1 MIKLLTPNPALMVE
15 SGERVMLAA
24 DIHLGLEY
32 ELSRQGINIP
42 YQWNRILDEMMT
54 LLEEHK
60 PDRLVLLGDVKHG
73 VPATSFSERR
83 EIPIFFNALLEAVP
97 FIDITRGNHDAN
109 IQKYLPEEVHL
120 HTSKGVIFG
129 DGFKVAAFHGHAWP
143 NPAVMTADAII
154 MAHNHP
160 TVMLNTPLGV
170 KITRAVWVRGK
181 PDRERLATAF
191 LNQDNIRLKEEEE
204 ALNVFKEEYGFECG
218 NPEIIVMPMF
228 NDILGGLPVNS
239 EAPESLLGPLFRK
252 KLVDMDTFDT
262 YLLDGTFMGRVGFL
276 RNRLEGRV

>member
-1 MIKLLTPNPALMVE
+1 MIKLLTPRPALMVE

-24 DIHLGLEY
+24 DLHLGMEY
-32 ELSRQGINIP
+32 ELSRQGISIP
-42 YQWNRILDEMMT
+42 YQWNRILDELMV
-54 LLEEHK
+54 LLEEHR

-83 EIPIFFNALLEAVP
+83 EIPIFFKALLEAVP

-120 HTSKGVIFG
+120 HTSKGVMFG

-170 KITRAVWVRGK
+170 KITRPAWVRGK
-181 PDRERLATAF
+181 SDVDRLAAAF

-204 ALNVFKEEYGFECG
+204 PLSIFEEEYGFECG
-218 NPEIIVMPMF
+218 NPEIIVMPTF

-239 EAPESLLGPLFRK
+239 EAPESLLGPLFRN
-252 KLVDMDTFDT
+252 KLVDMDTFDA
-262 YLLDGTFMGRVGFL
+262 YMLDGTFMGRVGFL
-276 RNRLEGRV
+276 RDRLEGRV